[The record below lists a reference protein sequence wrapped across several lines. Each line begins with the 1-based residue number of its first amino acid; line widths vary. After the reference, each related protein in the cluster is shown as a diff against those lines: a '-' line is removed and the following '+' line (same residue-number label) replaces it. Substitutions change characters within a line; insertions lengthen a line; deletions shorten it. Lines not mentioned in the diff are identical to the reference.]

1 MKSTKIISG
10 CKSIS
15 HFSGNEYKVKT
26 EHGCTIFTLQ
36 KDKSF
41 LPKYKDLY
49 FEYIQPFNDFW
60 YKVIDKNR
68 TENLLNKNTG
78 KLFEDIWWSGI
89 TGFDDCFFLALD
101 SNNLWHLISF
111 NSKEESPITPF
122 KGVRKVNEK
131 LLFILSVED
140 DKWHFIERDNFKEVY
155 KKCILDESNK
165 IEFNPTDFVD
175 LSEDYLL
182 IENDSKDCFVIN
194 KKNSVIVKSIEK
206 ATIYFN
212 YFKQQKNKIILEFD
226 YPSCCRQ
233 YSLINPNTLE
243 LSSLYYGF
251 FNLNKNYAFAITDKK
266 ENNDLGTIIN
276 LNDFSL
282 VDPTLLIDYKSIISK
297 ESFIA
302 YIRNDTL
309 YTLT

>member
-60 YKVIDKNR
+60 YKVIGKNR
-68 TENLLNKNTG
+68 KENLLNKKTG
-78 KLFEDIWWSGI
+78 ELFKDIWWSII
-89 TGFDDCFFLALD
+89 TELDDYFFLALD
-101 SNNLWHLISF
+101 SNSLWHLISF
-111 NSKEESPITPF
+111 NSKEEVPITPF
-122 KGVRKVNEK
+122 TGVRKVNEK

-155 KKCILDESNK
+155 KNCILDESNK
-165 IEFNPTDFVD
+165 IVFNPTNFAD

-182 IENDSKDCFVIN
+182 IEDGYKDCFVIN
-194 KKNSVIVKSIEK
+194 KKSNVVVKSIEK
-206 ATIYFN
+206 ATIHSN
-212 YFKQQKNKIILEFD
+212 SKEDMIILNFT
-226 YPSCCRQ
+226 YPSYLQ
-233 YSLINPNTLE
+233 KYSLLNPNTLE

-251 FNLNKNYAFAITDKK
+251 FKLNTNYAFAITDKK

-282 VDPTLLIDYKSIISK
+282 VDPTLLIDYGSVISK

-302 YIRNDTL
+302 YIKNNTL

>member
-111 NSKEESPITPF
+111 NSKEEVPITPF
-122 KGVRKVNEK
+122 TGVCIVNEK
-131 LLFILSVED
+131 LLFILSAED
-140 DKWHFIERDNFKEVY
+140 DKWHFIEKDNFTEVY
-155 KKCILDESNK
+155 KYGILSESRK
-165 IEFNPTDFVD
+165 IEFNPTNFAD

-182 IENDSKDCFVIN
+182 IEDDSEECCFVIN
-194 KKNSVIVKSIEK
+194 KKNNIIVKSIPYASIQSDNNE
-206 ATIYFN
+206 
-212 YFKQQKNKIILEFD
+212 IICLEFAS
-226 YPSCCRQ
+226 PSFCK
-233 YSLINPNTLE
+233 YSIINPNTLE
-243 LSSLYYGF
+243 LTPLYYGF
-251 FNLNKNYAFAITDKK
+251 RKLNKDYAFAITDKK

-282 VDPTLLIDYKSIISK
+282 VDPILLIDYGSVISK
-297 ESFIA
+297 EDFIA
-302 YIRNDTL
+302 YIKNDTL